1 MQFFFLLARLPF
13 SLLYILADVLFFIAY
28 HVVGYR
34 KTVVLENLQKSFPEK
49 SEREIKQIQ
58 KKFYRHLA
66 NLIIEILKTLGMS
79 TKDMKKRAKMVNPEM
94 LAKPL
99 NEGKSIIVLTSHQGN
114 WEWLLCSASFQ
125 LPALVLAVY
134 KPLSNAFF
142 DNLMKKVRARFK
154 TTVVPMNSVLRKI
167 VEHKKEAKIL
177 AMVADQSPAGDEKNY
192 WTDFL
197 QQDTAFFVG
206 GEKIATRMDYAVF
219 FAKMDKIKRGYY
231 EISFEEI
238 ALPPFQDL
246 EENTIIARYAQKLE
260 QQIQT
265 QPETWLWS
273 HKRWKHKREKS

>member
-1 MQFFFLLARLPF
+1 MWFFLFLSRLPF
-13 SLLYILADVLFFIAY
+13 GLLYLLADVLFFVAY
-28 HVVGYR
+28 YIIGYR
-34 KTVVLENLQKSFPEK
+34 KTVVLDNLQKSFPEK
-49 SEREIKQIQ
+49 SEKEIKQIQ

-66 NLIIEILKTLGMS
+66 NLIIEVLKTLGMS
-79 TKDMKKRAKMVNPEM
+79 TEEMKKRAKMVNPEL
-94 LAKPL
+94 LANPL
-99 NEGKSIIVLTSHQGN
+99 KEGKSIIVLTAHQGN

-134 KPLSNAFF
+134 KPLSNDFF
-142 DNLMKKVRARFK
+142 DKLMKKVRARFK

-197 QQDTAFFVG
+197 HQDTAFFVG
-206 GEKIATRMDYAVF
+206 GEKIATRMEYAVY
-219 FAKMDKIKRGYY
+219 FAKMTKIKRGYY

-246 EENTIIARYAQKLE
+246 EENTVIASYAQKLE
-260 QQIQT
+260 KQIQA
-265 QPETWLWS
+265 QPPTWLWS
-273 HKRWKHKREKS
+273 HKRWKHKRESS